1 MVSCRN
7 PRALIC
13 LILTYLVA
21 KVGIIFELNKF
32 SGEKM
37 QKRVNHDGRNPASD
51 DVDHIV
57 RTQIDGGQID
67 EHQEHQRQDEKGLVA
82 CLPCQD
88 RQDDG
93 YTHMTAGEGGC
104 GALARFVG
112 SLEQLVEESVRI
124 TRNGQ
129 LVLMEG
135 EVSAYIGEYAICN
148 VVESHYCVIVL
159 RTRNGQQH
167 EHHVVKEERGQ
178 DDKRGALELLIAT
191 EEVEEADHGYQGEI
205 ARIANDEWL
214 ADEDAGQGLIEQ

>member
-88 RQDDG
+88 RQDDV
-93 YTHMTAGEGGC
+93 HREDD
-104 GALARFVG
+104 G
-112 SLEQLVEESVRI
+112 SAEVVVLESL
-124 TRNGQ
+124 
-129 LVLMEG
+129 
-135 EVSAYIGEYAICN
+135 
-148 VVESHYCVIVL
+148 
-159 RTRNGQQH
+159 
-167 EHHVVKEERGQ
+167 
-178 DDKRGALELLIAT
+178 D
-191 EEVEEADHGYQGEI
+191 
-205 ARIANDEWL
+205 
-214 ADEDAGQGLIEQ
+214 QGL